1 VAGGTLEVRPFAD
14 GDGVAFVGTL
24 DMSTGPAAREALEGL
39 VRPGASFTVDLGGL
53 TFMDSTGL
61 NLLGQAL
68 QALGDHGTL
77 TIRVGPGIV
86 SKVLGVSGLA
96 ERPNVVIEPV

>member
-1 VAGGTLEVRPFAD
+1 VAGGTLEVRPLAG

-24 DMSTGPAAREALEGL
+24 DLSTGSAAREALEGL

-61 NLLGQAL
+61 NVLGQAL
-68 QALGDHGTL
+68 RTIGDQGTL

-96 ERPNVVIEPV
+96 ERPNVVVEPA